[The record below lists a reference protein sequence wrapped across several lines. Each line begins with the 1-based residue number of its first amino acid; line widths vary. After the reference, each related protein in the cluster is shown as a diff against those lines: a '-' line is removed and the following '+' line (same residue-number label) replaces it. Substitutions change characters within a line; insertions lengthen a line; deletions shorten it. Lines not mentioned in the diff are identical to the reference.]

1 LAQALPQTRRRA
13 GQAQAF
19 KHLPFAMT
27 WQMEVNEHTP
37 LMDNTVEGGLKN
49 RFAQADRQLTG
60 SGSWWDTVGPITSA
74 VMTLP
79 VLLAH

>member
-1 LAQALPQTRRRA
+1 MAWPV
-13 GQAQAF
+13 
-19 KHLPFAMT
+19 PEV
-27 WQMEVNEHTP
+27 MEVNEHTP
-37 LMDNTVEGGLKN
+37 LMDNAVDADLKN
-49 RFAQADRQLTG
+49 RLGQAEKQLGG